1 MLFYCLSEE
10 RDTFVEGHSLA
21 VDACRPADEDRG
33 AHVAHEAGAFAAYRP
48 VDRNFRFGVA
58 VFVEEAACGSDLVED
73 AVDELRSGET
83 GLDEHQDHPFDLV
96 EIGRQRLDRRG
107 GIHHQSEMRSA
118 RPDGFRQL
126 VQLFPSSTCSEIRS
140 PGRMSIAS
148 MIGKGVFDHQVDVER
163 QLRYAVHRRD
173 EIDAER
179 GRVGNE
185 MGVHHIHVEV
195 IHAVAFQLLDVAL
208 QIHQIGAH
216 DRNRYS
222 SFFGGVSRCIYYA
235 CRLIFFSRSALNFAA
250 ASVAVALGVPDRGDR
265 QHADD
270 GEGEDHDVGAAPAV
284 VVGHVAESHA
294 RDQRAGVTEDT
305 QDAVGAGR
313 RLLGGLVGRR
323 DAQQCLRAV
332 DEEGDQREGNGQYPC
347 RGRVD
352 TEDRRGDDG
361 AEHTEHAGA
370 VGAAAEDMVR
380 GPACDDHAQ
389 IAAHELEDGYHDARH
404 GDRYAL
410 RTGQEHHAPV
420 EHREADDV
428 RLKKLVTAS
437 TQMIGLPNTHAAQER
452 LVVGGVRRGLPSSP
466 RRPAVRPAFPARAV
480 RPTTACRAA

>member
-1 MLFYCLSEE
+1 MVYLLCLQI
-10 RDTFVEGHSLA
+10 DFFL
-21 VDACRPADEDRG
+21 P
-33 AHVAHEAGAFAAYRP
+33 
-48 VDRNFRFGVA
+48 FGVE
-58 VFVEEAACGSDLVED
+58 F
-73 AVDELRSGET
+73 
-83 GLDEHQDHPFDLV
+83 
-96 EIGRQRLDRRG
+96 RR
-107 GIHHQSEMRSA
+107 R
-118 RPDGFRQL
+118 F
-126 VQLFPSSTCSEIRS
+126 
-140 PGRMSIAS
+140 
-148 MIGKGVFDHQVDVER
+148 
-163 QLRYAVHRRD
+163 
-173 EIDAER
+173 
-179 GRVGNE
+179 
-185 MGVHHIHVEV
+185 
-195 IHAVAFQLLDVAL
+195 
-208 QIHQIGAH
+208 
-216 DRNRYS
+216 
-222 SFFGGVSRCIYYA
+222 
-235 CRLIFFSRSALNFAA
+235 
-250 ASVAVALGVPDRGDR
+250 VAVALGVPDRGDR

-347 RGRVD
+347 RGRVGD
-352 TEDRRGDDG
+352 EPEDRRGDDG

-389 IAAHELEDGYHDARH
+389 IAAHELEDGSHDARH

-428 RLKKLVTAS
+428 DEEVGDGQHPDDRVAEY
-437 TQMIGLPNTHAAQER
+437 HAAQER
-452 LVVGGVRRGLPSSP
+452 LVVGGVRRGLLLLPDGRRCGLRFQLGQSDRRRLVAQREIERTCADERNGRRNEEAETPCAVVEVVDEKRPQHENQTGADRVRHVPDRHLGRQFVGRDPVGHQRRDGRHAHALEIAVQQQDRTHDDRQRRDVFAAAGRARDEQGHFVAEPEPDVDERAERQAQRHEFAGAHPIGDESVDEP
-466 RRPAVRPAFPARAV
+466 RNAVDDAVEGQEDSELRLGDAEGSLDARHGGVEVLAHEIV
-480 RPTTACRAA
+480 ECVTDHRDDDGAGLPVLEFFRLFGCHHSV